1 MHGKG
6 YVICMEGPRRG
17 QAGSR
22 LGYAGRIGWSERAAK
37 KRHRGRSGC
46 STAVLRAGRT
56 ALAVSEVVVFSLPD
70 QSGMDRPCKIHEGRL
85 ILRNHRSV
93 DVAGIVEEPCAVH
106 IADAIAEAGVK
117 FVDGG
122 EMQSRRNEL
131 RRSIH
136 EVAAKPVAHNR
147 RAGVPNVIV
156 ADAIRV
162 DITRLYGGG
171 GDGAWRRGGTGQGG
185 RATA

>member
-6 YVICMEGPRRG
+6 YVIRMEGPRRG

-22 LGYAGRIGWSERAAK
+22 LGHTGQIGWSERAAK
-37 KRHRGRSGC
+37 SRHRGRSGC
-46 STAVLRAGRT
+46 SAAVLRAGRT
-56 ALAVSEVVVFSLPD
+56 ALAVSKVVVLSLPD

-85 ILRNHRSV
+85 ILGNHRSV

-106 IADAIAEAGVK
+106 IADAIAKAGVN
-117 FVDGG
+117 FVDRG
-122 EMQSRRNEL
+122 ETDSRRYEL
-131 RRSIH
+131 RGSIH
-136 EVAAKPVAHNR
+136 EVAPKPVAHNR

-171 GDGAWRRGGTGQGG
+171 GDGAWSRD
-185 RATA
+185 RAG